1 MPADETEIEW
11 YTSASG
17 LRQWYI
23 HLLECNMN
31 TIQTN
36 TEALI
41 GASREVGFEENIK
54 IHIDFSYQKQVKI
67 MP

>member
-1 MPADETEIEW
+1 
-11 YTSASG
+11 
-17 LRQWYI
+17 
-23 HLLECNMN
+23 MN